1 MSESEKLDTILEIL
15 KKLEGGLEFDKDIS
29 AQIIIRLVNLSREVR
44 ALSSRQDII
53 DYNTQWTHDEL
64 SR

>member
-1 MSESEKLDTILEIL
+1 MSESKKLDIVLEKLE
-15 KKLEGGLEFDKDIS
+15 KLEGGLEFNKDVS
-29 AQIIIRLVNLSREVR
+29 AQIITRLVNISQEIR